1 VDPNSKNKKQ
11 IRRIN
16 VLESLKELGNDT
28 ARTFSDDLIKET
40 GKDFAKQLFGNQFP
54 LSEQNY
60 SGELLRQEQV
70 DIERVL
76 NGQQEREDKLE
87 RQLGLEKQLRQEEQ
101 ALFDKQ
107 SQELRLALHAIT
119 EEIKALASATPR
131 LAEELQIAIFQA
143 PVKPGIYHISFF
155 QKLLEY
161 IKGFRKKIED
171 ASIWL
176 HATNKRAAKKGF
188 WAQYQKH
195 GGRRL
200 LSAEDYSQ
208 RSAG

>member
-1 VDPNSKNKKQ
+1 M
-11 IRRIN
+11 
-16 VLESLKELGNDT
+16 LESLKELGNDT
-28 ARTFSDDLIKET
+28 ARAFSDDLIKET

-54 LSEQNY
+54 TLEKNY
-60 SGELLRQEQV
+60 SGEILPQEQL
-70 DIERVL
+70 DIENVL
-76 NGQQEREDKLE
+76 NGQQEREDKLQ
-87 RQLGLEKQLRQEEQ
+87 RQLSLERRLRQEEQ

-119 EEIKALASATPR
+119 EEIKALASVTPK
-131 LAEELQIAIFQA
+131 LAEELQIAAFQA
-143 PVKPGIYHISFF
+143 PVNPGIYHISFF
-155 QKLLEY
+155 EKLLEY

-171 ASIWL
+171 ASTWL
-176 HATNKRAAKKGF
+176 HATNRRAAKKGF